1 MPSGAFALY
10 IDQSA
15 GGGPNAAINRVVP
28 LPVTSGG
35 NDDIP
40 FRARAL
46 TLYYDDQPPAT
57 MSTIT
62 VTVRFLGTGGGTT
75 IDLNAGDCRPVDVPP
90 EACAASLQVDPPA
103 AGAVRG
109 ALSAL
114 VEYAS

>member
-35 NDDIP
+35 NDIT
-40 FRARAL
+40 FRARGL

-57 MSTIT
+57 MPTI
-62 VTVRFLGTGGGTT
+62 VVAVRFLGTGAVTT
-75 IDLNAGDCRPVDVPP
+75 IELNAGECRPIEVPP
-90 EACAASLQVDPPA
+90 EACAASLHVDAPA
-103 AGAVRG
+103 AGATRG

-114 VEYAS
+114 VEYTS